1 MANYYKPK
9 IGILPT
15 DRCPA
20 DSQWINEKLGYLND
34 EDRKKVCNAYSKAFR
49 EAAALQPI
57 EHRKEGAG
65 RKAANTRLRIFI
77 EKRFAIF
84 NKQR

>member
-1 MANYYKPK
+1 MAFYKPK
-9 IGILPT
+9 IGILPV

-20 DSQWINEKLGYLND
+20 DTKWINEKLGYLND

-49 EAAALQPI
+49 EAEALEPT

-65 RKAANTRLRIFI
+65 RYAANTRLRLFI
-77 EKRFAIF
+77 EKRFRVF
-84 NKQR
+84 NR

>member
-1 MANYYKPK
+1 MAFYKPK
-9 IGILPT
+9 VGILPT
-15 DRCPA
+15 ERCPA
-20 DSQWINEKLGYLND
+20 DTKWLNEKLGYLND
-34 EDRKKVCNAYSKAFR
+34 EDRKKVCNAYSKAFL
-49 EAAALQPI
+49 EAAALQPA

-84 NKQR
+84 NK